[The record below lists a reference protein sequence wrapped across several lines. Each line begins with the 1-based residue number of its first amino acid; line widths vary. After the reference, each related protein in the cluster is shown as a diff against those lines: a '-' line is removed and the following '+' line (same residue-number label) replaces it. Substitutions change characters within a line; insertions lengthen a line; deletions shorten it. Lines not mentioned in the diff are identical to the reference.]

1 MKKSKKAKSLSLEIF
16 ESIRKPMAP
25 PTTAHVNSNKKRV
38 KKFKADSEL
47 KHY

>member
-1 MKKSKKAKSLSLEIF
+1 MKKKSKKSISQIAF
-16 ESIRKPMAP
+16 ESIRIPVAP